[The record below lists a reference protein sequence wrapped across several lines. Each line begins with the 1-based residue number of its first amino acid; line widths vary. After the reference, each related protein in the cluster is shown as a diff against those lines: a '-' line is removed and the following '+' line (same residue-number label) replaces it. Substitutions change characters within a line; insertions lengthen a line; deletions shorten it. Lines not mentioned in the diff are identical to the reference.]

1 MKKDSKKKS
10 SQKKRLTVLGLLS
23 SISYWGTTAR
33 VLLAS
38 VMIWFAYVLNL
49 SHVGT
54 ADARTFDS
62 ETIYLIFGLTTLVIA
77 DLGYMVAA
85 RALPINKNVDRLVL
99 IFGDLL
105 LAGFLIAP
113 SLIIMTV
120 QANQLRLV
128 AFVAALLIVSLRILL
143 GLLYGKRR

>member
-1 MKKDSKKKS
+1 
-10 SQKKRLTVLGLLS
+10 
-23 SISYWGTTAR
+23 
-33 VLLAS
+33 
-38 VMIWFAYVLNL
+38 
-49 SHVGT
+49 
-54 ADARTFDS
+54 
-62 ETIYLIFGLTTLVIA
+62 
-77 DLGYMVAA
+77 MVAA